1 MFYIV
6 KVPIIIALMDNLT
19 KEELIEKE
27 NNLKIF
33 GLRIRDLR
41 KKSGLTQSE
50 LAERIGFSTN
60 FIGMVERGERNTSVD
75 KIFKLA
81 KAFDIKLAQFFETL

>member
-1 MFYIV
+1 
-6 KVPIIIALMDNLT
+6 MDNLT

-50 LAERIGFSTN
+50 LAEKIGLSTN